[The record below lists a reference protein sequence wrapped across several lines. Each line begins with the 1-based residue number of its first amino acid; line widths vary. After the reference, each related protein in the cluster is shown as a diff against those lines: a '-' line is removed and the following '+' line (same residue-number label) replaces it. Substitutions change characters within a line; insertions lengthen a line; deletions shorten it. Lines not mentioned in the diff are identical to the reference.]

1 MKKIILLGAPGAGK
15 GTLAIKMKEKYGI
28 PHVSTGDILRENI
41 RNKTELGL
49 KAKDLIDKGQL
60 VPDELVV
67 EIIKD
72 RLSKDD
78 AKNGVILDGFPRNI
92 KQAEI
97 LDDFYD
103 IDVVINMI
111 ADEKV
116 ILERLTGR
124 RVCKCGG
131 TFNVKYLNGSVTCSI
146 CGEKLYTR
154 DDDKEEVILD
164 RLKVYN
170 SSTAPLIDHYTKQN
184 KVVNVDANQD
194 SELVLAEVGKLLND

>member
-41 RNKTELGL
+41 RNKTELGI

-72 RLSKDD
+72 RLSKED

-97 LDDFYD
+97 LDSFYD

-131 TFNVKYLNGSVTCSI
+131 TFNVKYLNGSDTCSI

-170 SSTAPLIDHYTKQN
+170 NSTAPLIDHYTKQN
-184 KVVNVDANQD
+184 KVVDVDANQD
-194 SELVLAEVGKLLND
+194 SELVLSEVGKLLND

>member
-15 GTLAIKMKEKYGI
+15 GTLAIKMKDKYNI
-28 PHVSTGDILRENI
+28 PHISTGDILRENI
-41 RNKTELGL
+41 RNKTDLGM

-78 AKNGVILDGFPRNI
+78 AKKGCILDGFPRNI
-92 KQAEI
+92 KQAEV
-97 LDDFYD
+97 LDSFYD
-103 IDVVINMI
+103 IDVVINMV
-111 ADEKV
+111 ADVKV

-131 TFNVKYLNGSVTCSI
+131 TFNVKFLNGSDTCSI
-146 CGEKLYTR
+146 CGGKLYTR

-170 SSTAPLIDHYTKQN
+170 QSTAPLIEYYKKQN
-184 KVVNVDANQD
+184 KVQDVNANED
-194 SELVLAEVGKLLND
+194 SDIVLSKVGKLLND

>member
-124 RVCKCGG
+124 RVC
-131 TFNVKYLNGSVTCSI
+131 
-146 CGEKLYTR
+146 
-154 DDDKEEVILD
+154 
-164 RLKVYN
+164 
-170 SSTAPLIDHYTKQN
+170 
-184 KVVNVDANQD
+184 
-194 SELVLAEVGKLLND
+194 

>member
-15 GTLAIKMKEKYGI
+15 GTLAIKMKDKYNI
-28 PHVSTGDILRENI
+28 PHISTGDILRENI
-41 RNKTELGL
+41 RNKTDLGM

-78 AKNGVILDGFPRNI
+78 AKKGCILDGFPRNI
-92 KQAEI
+92 KQAEV
-97 LDDFYD
+97 LDSFYD
-103 IDVVINMI
+103 IDIVINMV

-131 TFNVKYLNGSVTCSI
+131 TFNVKFLNGSDTCSI

-154 DDDKEEVILD
+154 DDDKEAVILD

-170 SSTAPLIDHYTKQN
+170 QSTAPLIEYYKKQN
-184 KVVNVDANQD
+184 KVQDVNANED
-194 SELVLAEVGKLLND
+194 SDIVLSKVGKLLND

>member
-15 GTLAIKMKEKYGI
+15 GTLAIKMKDKYNI
-28 PHVSTGDILRENI
+28 PHISTGDILRENI
-41 RNKTELGL
+41 RNKTDLGM

-78 AKNGVILDGFPRNI
+78 AKKGCILDGFPRNI
-92 KQAEI
+92 KQAEV
-97 LDDFYD
+97 LDSFYG
-103 IDVVINMI
+103 IDVVINMV
-111 ADEKV
+111 ADVKV

-131 TFNVKYLNGSVTCSI
+131 TFNVKFLNGSDTCSI

-170 SSTAPLIDHYTKQN
+170 QSTAPLIEYYKKQN
-184 KVVNVDANQD
+184 KVQDVNANED
-194 SELVLAEVGKLLND
+194 SDIVLSKVGKLLND

>member
-15 GTLAIKMKEKYGI
+15 GTLAIKMKDKYNI
-28 PHVSTGDILRENI
+28 PHISTGDILRENI
-41 RNKTELGL
+41 RNKTDLGM

-78 AKNGVILDGFPRNI
+78 AKKGCILDGFPRNI
-92 KQAEI
+92 KQAEV
-97 LDDFYD
+97 LDSFYD
-103 IDVVINMI
+103 IDVVINMV
-111 ADEKV
+111 ADVKV

-131 TFNVKYLNGSVTCSI
+131 TFNVKFLNGADTCSM

-154 DDDKEEVILD
+154 DDDKEEVIVD
-164 RLKVYN
+164 RLNVYN
-170 SSTAPLIDHYTKQN
+170 QSTAPLIEYYKKQN
-184 KVVNVDANQD
+184 KVQDVNANED
-194 SELVLAEVGKLLND
+194 SDIVLSKVGKLLND

>member
-15 GTLAIKMKEKYGI
+15 GTLAIKMKDKYNI
-28 PHVSTGDILRENI
+28 PHISTGDILRENI
-41 RNKTELGL
+41 RNKTDLGM

-78 AKNGVILDGFPRNI
+78 AKKGCILDGFPRNI
-92 KQAEI
+92 KQAEV
-97 LDDFYD
+97 LDSFYD
-103 IDVVINMI
+103 IDVVINMV
-111 ADEKV
+111 ADVKV

-131 TFNVKYLNGSVTCSI
+131 TFNVKFLNGSDTCSI

-164 RLKVYN
+164 RLNVYN
-170 SSTAPLIDHYTKQN
+170 QSTAPLIEYYKKQN
-184 KVVNVDANQD
+184 KVQDVNANED
-194 SELVLAEVGKLLND
+194 SDIVLSKVGKLLND

>member
-28 PHVSTGDILRENI
+28 LHVSTGDILRENI
-41 RNKTELGL
+41 RNKTELGI

-72 RLSKDD
+72 RLSKED

-97 LDDFYD
+97 LDSFYD

-131 TFNVKYLNGSVTCSI
+131 TFNVKYLNGSDICSI

-184 KVVNVDANQD
+184 KVVDVDANQD
-194 SELVLAEVGKLLND
+194 SELVLFEVGKLLND

>member
-15 GTLAIKMKEKYGI
+15 GTLAIKMKDKYNI
-28 PHVSTGDILRENI
+28 PHISTGDILRENI
-41 RNKTELGL
+41 RNKTDLGM

-78 AKNGVILDGFPRNI
+78 AKKGCILDGFPRNI
-92 KQAEI
+92 KQAEV
-97 LDDFYD
+97 LDSFYD
-103 IDVVINMI
+103 IDIVINMV

-131 TFNVKYLNGSVTCSI
+131 TFNVKFLNGSDTCSI

-170 SSTAPLIDHYTKQN
+170 QSTAPLIEYYKKQN
-184 KVVNVDANQD
+184 KVQDVNANED
-194 SELVLAEVGKLLND
+194 SDIVLSKVGKLLND

>member
-15 GTLAIKMKEKYGI
+15 GTLAIKMKDKYSI
-28 PHVSTGDILRENI
+28 PHISTGDILRENI
-41 RNKTELGL
+41 RNKTDLGM

-78 AKNGVILDGFPRNI
+78 AKKGCILDGFPRNI

-97 LDDFYD
+97 LDSFYD
-103 IDVVINMI
+103 IDVVINMV

-131 TFNVKYLNGSVTCSI
+131 TFNVKFLNGSDTCSI
-146 CGEKLYTR
+146 CGDKLYTR

-170 SSTAPLIDHYTKQN
+170 QSTAPLIDYYKKQN
-184 KVVNVDANQD
+184 KVQEVNANED
-194 SELVLAEVGKLLND
+194 SEVVLSKVGKLLND

>member
-15 GTLAIKMKEKYGI
+15 GTLAIKMKDKYNI
-28 PHVSTGDILRENI
+28 PHISTGDILRENI
-41 RNKTELGL
+41 RNKTDLGM

-78 AKNGVILDGFPRNI
+78 AKEGCILDGFPRNI
-92 KQAEI
+92 KQAEV
-97 LDDFYD
+97 LDSFYK
-103 IDVVINMI
+103 IDVVINMV

-131 TFNVKYLNGSVTCSI
+131 TFNVKFLNGSDTCSI
-146 CGEKLYTR
+146 CGDKLYTR

-170 SSTAPLIDHYTKQN
+170 KSTAPLIEYYKKQD
-184 KVVNVDANQD
+184 KVKDVNANED
-194 SELVLAEVGKLLND
+194 SEIVLSKVGTLLND

>member
-15 GTLAIKMKEKYGI
+15 GTLAIKMKDKYNI
-28 PHVSTGDILRENI
+28 PHISTGDILRENI
-41 RNKTELGL
+41 RNKTDLGM

-78 AKNGVILDGFPRNI
+78 AKKGCILDGFPRNI
-92 KQAEI
+92 KQAEV
-97 LDDFYD
+97 LDSFYK
-103 IDVVINMI
+103 IDVVINMV

-131 TFNVKYLNGSVTCSI
+131 TFNVKFLNGSDTCSI
-146 CGEKLYTR
+146 CGDKLYTR

-170 SSTAPLIDHYTKQN
+170 KSTAPLIEYYKKQD
-184 KVVNVDANQD
+184 KVKDVNANED
-194 SELVLAEVGKLLND
+194 SEIVLSKVGTLLND

>member
-15 GTLAIKMKEKYGI
+15 GTLAIKMKDKYNI
-28 PHVSTGDILRENI
+28 PHISTGDILRENI
-41 RNKTELGL
+41 RNKTDLGM

-78 AKNGVILDGFPRNI
+78 AKKGCILDGFPRNI
-92 KQAEI
+92 KQAEV
-97 LDDFYD
+97 LDSFYD
-103 IDVVINMI
+103 IDVVINMV
-111 ADEKV
+111 ADAKV

-131 TFNVKYLNGSVTCSI
+131 TFNVKFLNGSDTCSI

-170 SSTAPLIDHYTKQN
+170 QSTAPLIEYYKKQN
-184 KVVNVDANQD
+184 KVQDVNANED
-194 SELVLAEVGKLLND
+194 SDIVLSKVGKLLND

>member
-15 GTLAIKMKEKYGI
+15 GTLAIKMKDKYNI
-28 PHVSTGDILRENI
+28 PHISTGDILRENI
-41 RNKTELGL
+41 RNKTDLGM

-78 AKNGVILDGFPRNI
+78 AKKGCILDGFPRNI
-92 KQAEI
+92 KQAEV
-97 LDDFYD
+97 LDSFYD
-103 IDVVINMI
+103 IDVVINMV
-111 ADEKV
+111 ADVKV

-131 TFNVKYLNGSVTCSI
+131 TFNVKFLNGSDTCSI

-170 SSTAPLIDHYTKQN
+170 QSTAPLIEYYKKQN
-184 KVVNVDANQD
+184 KVQDVNANED
-194 SELVLAEVGKLLND
+194 SDIVLSKVGKLLND